1 MADFNP
7 GLPNIGG
14 ILNQHRHILFLDKE
28 LCKVINPSKI
38 FGSYR
43 GAKTLKDSLIH
54 SKLPSL
60 NDNFYKNQSTLNQS
74 GGCQPCEKRCVLCKN
89 YLLKTDKAYSHQ
101 TNTKYKIKDIIDC
114 NSRNVIYII
123 NDNVC
128 KISSV
133 GYTADNMKIR
143 FTNHKSN
150 IKYNKR
156 LCEVS
161 KHFSDNLIL
170 NTLDKSSHLISSIVK
185 SIRYYKSSQTT
196 I

>member
-1 MADFNP
+1 MYTRARWELLDP
-7 GLPNIGG
+7 TLGLPNIRG
-14 ILNQHRHILFLDKE
+14 ILNEHRHILFWDKE
-28 LCKVINPSKI
+28 LCKVINPSKS
-38 FGSYR
+38 FASYR
-43 GAKTLKDSLIH
+43 GVKTLKDSLIH

-60 NDNFYKNQSTLNQS
+60 NENLNKNLSTLNQP

-89 YLLKTDKAYSHQ
+89 YSHQ

-114 NSRNVIYII
+114 NSRNVIYNI

-133 GYTADNMKIR
+133 GYTADNMKTR
-143 FTNHKSN
+143 FTNHKSH

-156 LCEVS
+156 LYEVS

-170 NTLDKSSHLISSIVK
+170 HTLH
-185 SIRYYKSSQTT
+185 KSSQS
-196 I
+196 